1 MPTPP
6 KYLILG
12 MKRTLWLVAACAV
25 VAAGCG
31 KAKSPPPPEYNQV
44 TVDVPKFM
52 QTFQGAA
59 PEVMQS
65 VNNVQRN
72 LRYGDYTKALMSLD
86 ELSNN
91 PAVTAPQKQVV
102 NELIEQVKKVIN
114 QAPPAAPA
122 AQ

>member
-1 MPTPP
+1 MFKTFR
-6 KYLILG
+6 G
-12 MKRTLWLVAACAV
+12 VTWLVVAWGFF
-25 VAAGCG
+25 AAGCG
-31 KAKSPPPPEYNQV
+31 KSKAPPPPEYNQV

-91 PAVTAPQKQVV
+91 PAVTAPQKKVV
-102 NELIEQVKKVIN
+102 SELIEQVKKVIN
-114 QAPPAAPA
+114 QAPAAPA